1 MIDTKYGAED
11 SAIVYS
17 IVETAK
23 ANGLN
28 PRDYLKK
35 LFEEIPKH
43 MNDKDTSFLAGLLP
57 WADDIRTICSAS
69 RNR

>member
-28 PRDYLKK
+28 PREYPKTL
-35 LFEEIPKH
+35 LEEIPKH
-43 MNDKDTSFLAGLLP
+43 MDDKDTSFLAPLLP
-57 WADDIRTICSAS
+57 WAEAIRKFCPAS
-69 RNR
+69 RR